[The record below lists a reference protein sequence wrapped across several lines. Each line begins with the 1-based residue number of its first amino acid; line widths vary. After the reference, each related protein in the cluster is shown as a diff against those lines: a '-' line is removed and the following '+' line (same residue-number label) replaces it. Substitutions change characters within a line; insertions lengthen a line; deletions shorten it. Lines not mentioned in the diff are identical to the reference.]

1 MPESQSD
8 PVRPT
13 GGHLVTAISNAVI
26 RVLADHTGRGPTRA
40 RTVISGDWIFVTLE
54 DALTKGERK
63 LVSLGRREFVMH
75 TRRAFQEAMRDE
87 VVREIEALTGRKVL
101 AFLSD
106 NHFDPDLAVEAL
118 LLEPDS
124 APS

>member
-1 MPESQSD
+1 MPASEPTSD
-8 PVRPT
+8 RPT
-13 GGHLVTAISNAVI
+13 GGHLLTAISSAVT
-26 RVLADHTGRGPTRA
+26 RVMADHTGRGPTRA

-87 VVREIEALTGRKVL
+87 VVREIETLTGRKAI

-106 NHFDPDLAVEAL
+106 NHLEPDLALEAV
-118 LLEPDS
+118 LLEPD
-124 APS
+124 AP

>member
-1 MPESQSD
+1 MPASKPE
-8 PVRPT
+8 PARPT
-13 GGHLVTAISNAVI
+13 GGRLLTAISNAVI

-40 RTVISGDWIFVTLE
+40 RTVISGDWIFITLE

-75 TRRAFQEAMRDE
+75 TRRAFQEAMRDDL
-87 VVREIEALTGRKVL
+87 VREIEALTGRKVL

-106 NHFDPDLAVEAL
+106 NHLEPDLAIEAV
-118 LLEPDS
+118 LLEPES
-124 APS
+124 A